1 MRVVGVKK
9 PRKKLVEVVV
19 KEKEEKE
26 LIVVVDGREGGEF
39 EVAIR
44 VIHVGEGGQAR
55 VRFRGVVAKGA
66 RLKAEGMI
74 KIEKGGQEVESF
86 LDMRGLILDDESMIE
101 INPQLEIEANEVRAS
116 HAASVSQIDE
126 EILEF
131 LGSMGINRERGKKM
145 VVNGFLLANEL
156 KKVDIIIKTK
166 DSN

>member
-1 MRVVGVKK
+1 MRMLRVDKSG
-9 PRKKLVEVVV
+9 RKEVEVVV

-39 EVAIR
+39 EVVIR
-44 VIHVGEGGQAR
+44 VVHVGEGGQAR
-55 VRFRGVVAKGA
+55 VKFRGVVAKGA

-74 KIEKGGQEVESF
+74 KIEKGGQGVESF

-101 INPQLEIEANEVRAS
+101 INPQLEIEANEVQAS

-131 LGSMGINRERGKKM
+131 LGGMGIDEELGKKI
-145 VVNGFLLANEL
+145 VIEGFL
-156 KKVDIIIKTK
+156 
-166 DSN
+166 S